1 MFLRNFWLKQIETAW
16 KERTIVWLAGV
27 RRVGKTV
34 LSQLLPNAEYY
45 DCELPRTRRLLEDP
59 QGFLSEVR
67 GKRIV
72 LDEIHRLMNPSELLK
87 IASDHYKD
95 VKILATGSS
104 KLGVSAK
111 FKDTLTGRKRTVWL
125 TPMVTADLV
134 AFNRDDLAYRLLR
147 GGLPP
152 FFLSETI
159 PEADFQEW
167 VDSYWA
173 KDVQELFRLERRASF
188 QKLFEL
194 IFTQSGGIFEATR
207 FTAPCEI
214 SRQTVANYLKVLEA
228 TLVAHIVRP
237 FSTHRSTEIVS
248 APKVYAFDTG
258 FVCYLRGWDALR
270 REDLGALWE
279 HFVLNELHAHL
290 QTREIRYWRDKNKH
304 EIDFVYRRRGRPPDA
319 IECKWSADEFDP
331 RNLLAFR
338 RQYPKGRNWLVATDV
353 ERSYSRHHK
362 GVDVLYVNLG
372 TLVGQLT
379 DG

>member
-1 MFLRNFWLKQIETAW
+1 MLNYWRMFSRGFWSEQIETAW

-34 LSQLLPNAEYY
+34 LSQLLPGTEYY

-72 LDEIHRLMNPSELLK
+72 LDEIHRLMNPSQLLK

-104 KLGVSAK
+104 TLGVSAK

-134 AFNRDDLAYRLLR
+134 AFNRDDLPYRLLR

-159 PEADFQEW
+159 PGADFQEW
-167 VDSYWA
+167 ADSYWA

-194 IFTQSGGIFEATR
+194 IVAQSGGIFEATR

-228 TLVAHIVRP
+228 TLV
-237 FSTHRSTEIVS
+237 
-248 APKVYAFDTG
+248 
-258 FVCYLRGWDALR
+258 
-270 REDLGALWE
+270 
-279 HFVLNELHAHL
+279 
-290 QTREIRYWRDKNKH
+290 
-304 EIDFVYRRRGRPPDA
+304 
-319 IECKWSADEFDP
+319 
-331 RNLLAFR
+331 
-338 RQYPKGRNWLVATDV
+338 
-353 ERSYSRHHK
+353 
-362 GVDVLYVNLG
+362 
-372 TLVGQLT
+372 
-379 DG
+379 